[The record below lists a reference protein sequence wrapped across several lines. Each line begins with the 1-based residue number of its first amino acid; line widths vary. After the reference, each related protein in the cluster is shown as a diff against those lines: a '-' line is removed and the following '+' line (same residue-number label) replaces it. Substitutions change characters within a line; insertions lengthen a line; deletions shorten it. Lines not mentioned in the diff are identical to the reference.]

1 VTSIVKLQLTIP
13 SSDLSFGDFLQQT
26 GSQVE
31 FQQFVPIGERPL
43 PYLLVESPDIA
54 AFEHTLEQS
63 QGVESISRMGD
74 EGDRALYRI
83 EWKQRPNGF
92 FQALAE
98 HDLVLERAVGADD
111 QWSFRLRGPSDA
123 LSPFWETLHEQDI
136 SNTVERIQDIE
147 QPANNP
153 FGLTD
158 KQREAIELA
167 FEEGYFEVPSETNLT
182 DLAERLEITRQSF
195 RRRLNRGLSN
205 LLRHTVLTDLSDA
218 E

>member
-13 SSDLSFGDFLQQT
+13 SSDLSFGDLLERT
-26 GSQVE
+26 DSQVE
-31 FQQFVPIGERPL
+31 FQQFVPIGERSL
-43 PYLLVESPDIA
+43 PYLLVESGDMA
-54 AFEHTLEQS
+54 AFERTLEQS
-63 QGVESISRMGD
+63 QGVESIVRMGD
-74 EGDRALYRI
+74 EGTRALYRV
-83 EWKQRPNGF
+83 EWEQRPNGF

-98 HDLVLERAVGADD
+98 HDLALERAVGSGD

-123 LSPFWETLHEQDI
+123 LSPFWETLHEQGI

-182 DLAERLEITRQSF
+182 DLAECLEITRQSF

-205 LLRHTVLTDLSDA
+205 LLRHTVLTDLSDT